1 MRTIIILKNILTLL
15 ALVLGFNLYQ
25 SQLTS
30 SENYIYTKTYFEP
43 SAVSSTTAKGAQ
55 SVTYFDGLGRP
66 KQTVGIKVTPD
77 QNDLVMPIIYDPF
90 GRQALDYLPV
100 PVSSLDGGIQS
111 TTGADVN
118 TYHSDNRAYSEKIF
132 ENSPLDR
139 VLEQF
144 GSGDDWKSNKKR
156 VTFEYLVNDDN
167 DKVLKFITTTS
178 WVDDITKSVLSLAT
192 GNYYTKA
199 SLYKNKVKD
208 EDDNISYEFKN
219 GQGQIILVRK
229 MLTATEAADTY
240 YVYNE
245 YDQLAFVISPKAIEK
260 IKPQLAA
267 ADLTENGEIIKEL
280 SYQYRYDGKQRLAE
294 KKLPGKGWEFMVYD
308 KQDRLVLSQDVNLT
322 NGKNSFSGKGWLFT
336 KYDKWGRIVYTG
348 FFSNTATRKAMQT
361 ALNNMQANPYNNEE
375 RTSNVNFTLQGMPM
389 YYTKNAF
396 PTGSMT
402 LLSVNYYDTYPVGT
416 PVIPATVLG
425 QTVLKEDAQNSNVS
439 TKSLPTAS
447 YVKNVDDDNWTK
459 NYILYDQKSRTISTT
474 SLNHL
479 GGYTKIESELDFSG
493 VTKRRITSHKRLNAD
508 PERVITE
515 NFTYDLQ
522 NRLLTH
528 THQVDNNAPE
538 TLAQNEYN
546 ELSQLKS
553 KKVGGS
559 GTGNHL
565 QTVDYRYNIRGWMTQ
580 INDPLNMG
588 TDLFGYKIN
597 YNQVDGLPI
606 PNTDYTDLVVNKK
619 YNGNIAEVIWKTND
633 VSNDPLK
640 TYGYVYDGLNRL
652 RAGFYQAQGNEI
664 AKEYLEKIDYDI
676 NGNIARL
683 KRSEGVNSG
692 NTALLVDN
700 LRYDYTGNKLTK
712 ITDEQY
718 NPSGYPTLTAH
729 NNIDYD
735 DNGNM
740 INLKDKNL
748 SDITYNYLNL
758 TKRQNYGYAV
768 YSYNYRADGVKV
780 SRSSYYTFPKLTYD
794 VIYLDGFQ
802 YSNNDVHS
810 LELDIVPTAEGYY
823 SFTENRYIYQYK
835 DHLGNTRVSYVR
847 NSAGVIEVTDKNE
860 YYPFGMSHPVANS
873 GGYLGIGSYKSYKY
887 NGKELQENGMYDYGF
902 RQYMPD
908 IGRWSTP
915 DPLMELASSWTPYR
929 YAYDNPLRY
938 IDPKGL
944 FESRK
949 EARAYRRA
957 HNIDGSIKKQ
967 KDGSY
972 VINDMDN
979 YISYVKGDDSN
990 LNSSDTH
997 DNDGVVESI
1006 LLKKM
1011 PYGGKDAFDLTT
1023 TDISVFEN
1031 TAWKGMSTAQKSKF
1045 VWDAKKMIKATTG
1058 MKLPGNTS
1066 SWYRTKLP
1074 NGMKN
1079 IGRVGG
1085 AVSGAFIVMDVISN
1099 QQVKASNILDATV
1112 TTVSFVPGWGWVV
1125 GGVFFGADMITKGVT
1140 GQSIGDHLDNY
1151 VEEKLDRD
1159 NGALIDWNKK

>member
-1 MRTIIILKNILTLL
+1 MRTKIIFKNILTLF
-15 ALVLGFNLYQ
+15 ALVVGFNLYQ

-30 SENYIYTKTYFEP
+30 SENYIYTKTYFEA
-43 SAVSSTTAKGAQ
+43 STVSSTTAKGSQ
-55 SVTYFDGLGRP
+55 TVTYFDGLGRP
-66 KQTVGIKVTPD
+66 KQNIAIKVTPD
-77 QNDLVMPIIYDPF
+77 LNDLVTPIIYDVY
-90 GRQALDYLPV
+90 GRQALDYLPI
-100 PVSSLDGGIQS
+100 PVSSLDGGKQS

-118 TYHSDNRAYSEKIF
+118 TYYSGIGLGTGAYSEKIF
-132 ENSPLDR
+132 DKSPLDR

-144 GSGDDWKSNKKR
+144 GAGADWKSNNKR
-156 VTFEYLVNDDN
+156 VTFDYLANEDN
-167 DKVLKFITTTS
+167 EVLKFITTTS
-178 WVDDITKSVLSLAT
+178 WIDDITKDVLSLAA
-192 GNYYTKA
+192 GNFYSKA

-208 EDDNISYEFKN
+208 EDDNISYEFRN
-219 GQGQIILVRK
+219 EQGQTILVRK
-229 MLTATEAADTY
+229 MLTATEFADTY
-240 YVYNE
+240 YIYNKF
-245 YDQLAFVISPKAIEK
+245 DQLAFVISPKAAEK
-260 IKPQLAA
+260 IRAQLQG
-267 ADLTENGEIIKEL
+267 ADLSESGEIIKEL

-294 KKLPGKGWEFMVYD
+294 KKLAGKGWEFMVYD
-308 KQDRLVLSQDVNLT
+308 KQDRLVLSQDANLT
-322 NGKNSFSGKGWLFT
+322 SGKNSFSGKGWLFT

-425 QTVLKEDAQNSNVS
+425 QTVLTEDAQSSNVS

-459 NYILYDQKSRTISTT
+459 NYTLYDHKSRTISTT

-493 VTKRRITSHKRLNAD
+493 IPQKTITSHKRLNAD
-508 PERVITE
+508 LERVITE
-515 NFTYDLQ
+515 NFTHDPQ
-522 NRLLTH
+522 KRLMTH
-528 THQVDNNAPE
+528 IHQVDNNAPE
-538 TLAQNEYN
+538 TLMQNEYN
-546 ELSQLKS
+546 ELSQLKI

-565 QTVDYRYNIRGWMTQ
+565 QIVDYRYNIRGWLTQ
-580 INDPLNMG
+580 INDPLNIG

-606 PNTDYTDLVVNKK
+606 PNTDFTDLVVNKK

-633 VSNDPLK
+633 VNNDPLK

-652 RAGFYQAQGNEI
+652 RAGFYQAQGNEV

-700 LRYDYTGNKLTK
+700 LKYDYTGNKLTK
-712 ITDEQY
+712 VTDEQY
-718 NPSGYPTLTAH
+718 NSSGYPTLPTH

-740 INLKDKNL
+740 INLKDRNL

-768 YSYNYRADGVKV
+768 YSYNYRADGVKI

-802 YSNNDVHS
+802 YSNNDVHG

-835 DHLGNTRVSYVR
+835 DHLGNARVSYAR
-847 NSAGVIEVTDKNE
+847 NSAGVIEITDKND
-860 YYPFGMSHPVANS
+860 YYPFGMNLPVANS
-873 GGYLGIGSYKSYKY
+873 GGYLRMGSYKSYKY
-887 NGKELQENGMYDYGF
+887 NGKELQETGMYDYGW
-902 RQYMPD
+902 RMYIPD
-908 IGRWSTP
+908 IGRWGVV
-915 DPLMELASSWTPYR
+915 DPMAENMSSWSPFNYGFN
-929 YAYDNPLRY
+929 NPIKY
-938 IDPKGL
+938 IDLDGLAPGGPGDQGDGKTYEIEEVVIYAQKKTRSFWNWIKSGFISQYSPKTNADKYGGLNSYRQWQGSPFYNEGETRLDRIFRLIGNSKNEEMLNFGGGAYNMNGGYGRIVTVEKQIINEAQSIIKQEKALNKIFEIGTGQEVKVGGRVIVVEPEAPMSGLTL
-944 FESRK
+944 FE
-949 EARAYRRA
+949 ENAF
-957 HNIDGSIKKQ
+957 
-967 KDGSY
+967 
-972 VINDMDN
+972 V
-979 YISYVKGDDSN
+979 
-990 LNSSDTH
+990 L
-997 DNDGVVESI
+997 
-1006 LLKKM
+1006 
-1011 PYGGKDAFDLTT
+1011 GKDAFSSPMELRKTILQELYRLKT
-1023 TDISVFEN
+1023 SN
-1031 TAWKGMSTAQKSKF
+1031 LKGQNVTQ
-1045 VWDAKKMIKATTG
+1045 
-1058 MKLPGNTS
+1058 
-1066 SWYRTKLP
+1066 
-1074 NGMKN
+1074 
-1079 IGRVGG
+1079 G
-1085 AVSGAFIVMDVISN
+1085 AVSGETKAAFEFAEKN
-1099 QQVKASNILDATV
+1099 AS
-1112 TTVSFVPGWGWVV
+1112 
-1125 GGVFFGADMITKGVT
+1125 
-1140 GQSIGDHLDNY
+1140 
-1151 VEEKLDRD
+1151 KL
-1159 NGALIDWNKK
+1159 K